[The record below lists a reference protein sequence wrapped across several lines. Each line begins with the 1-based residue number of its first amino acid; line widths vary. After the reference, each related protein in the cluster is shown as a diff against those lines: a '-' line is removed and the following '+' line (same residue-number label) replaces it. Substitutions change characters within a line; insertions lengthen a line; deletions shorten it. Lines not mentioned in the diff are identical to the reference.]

1 MAQTAIGRRNDL
13 DEAVDALVRI
23 AEVVAPDPAWVET
36 YSRMQPVF
44 DQLYRQSQSLY
55 DQLDAIAS

>member
-1 MAQTAIGRRNDL
+1 
-13 DEAVDALVRI
+13 
-23 AEVVAPDPAWVET
+23 VAPDPAWVET
-36 YSRMQPVF
+36 YRRMQPVF